1 MINNYKKYFLIVS
14 LLLPILSFGNSIY
27 VATTG
32 SDTGGDGSEE
42 NPYAT
47 IQTGLQNATV
57 NDTVMVASGIY
68 VTSADIIVESGVTL
82 KLNAGVE
89 VRFDDIAKIEISG
102 TLIANGEENN
112 VIKFTSDNQ
121 NPNPGDWQSINLINS
136 DESVLRNCIIQF
148 ASYSEDGYM
157 YEGAITCDS
166 SSPLIEKC
174 VIENNG
180 KWGIVCHNS
189 SNPIIQYNDIRYNGW
204 DGIKIHNDSSPHV
217 LNNKIYQNG
226 TNTTD
231 ANNGIIFNS
240 GGNPV
245 IQKNLIYH
253 HSGAGIKAFSET
265 ASNKIIGN
273 TIVHNETGIY
283 VNSADVQIQN
293 SIIWMNHSSIY
304 TEGTNTID
312 ITYSSLQEG
321 WIGEGN
327 TSEYPHFIDPENGDY
342 HLHSYSP
349 CVDAGNPD
357 IDGDGDDWQTDPDDR
372 DPDGTRLDMGAFFTE
387 YQDTTGNI
395 VGSIEIPEGHSGYL
409 WYGLWFPGMDL
420 NNDDPHIGKDS
431 VEVIDG
437 VIFDFTFERVPIGDG
452 YVVQSILD
460 QTGSPIWGPDGCDQ
474 GYDLIGGSDTLNV
487 SVGIDSEANF
497 NLVPCDEYI
506 IGDYSLSF
514 DGNESLVKIDNA
526 THLNSERVTVAAWIY
541 PFSWNES
548 NVLIEKGI
556 DNNQFVLR
564 GENNQLQWI
573 INDQMYSVET
583 DLPSLNTWTH
593 IAGTYNG
600 SVSKIYINHQ
610 LVSLLDVHESLNTT
624 SDPLFIGASMDNEEP
639 TNVYNGLIHDVAI
652 WERNLNE
659 TEIYQAMG
667 NPNSV
672 DSLVG
677 YWPLDHGFGQIAYDE
692 STNEQHGTIHHG
704 DWDPN
709 VPDLSEVLPDLGISL
724 FQTPET
730 AYQGQNISD
739 ELSLE
744 IFNVGSVTIDSFY
757 VAIYLSADSVINPE
771 DDLFVEGGREKI
783 YNFAFNDTIDVQ
795 FYNLIT
801 IPNEFEPG
809 NWYIGPFVD
818 ENLEILESSEE
829 NNWTSL
835 PIEIILSN
843 EAPYIVNA
851 IEDITVL
858 EDEFIENI
866 SLNNVFYDPNIP
878 DGDSLQYSVNSSDS
892 SLFIPTLFDTLIECS
907 LIQDAHG
914 QAELSITAT
923 DMYGLSV
930 TDTVFIDVL
939 SVNDPPVLTSPIVTS
954 ATEDEEFLYITESF
968 DPDGDIVTYNFE
980 NLPTWLQANAD
991 SVFGVPLEGDLSTIF
1006 RVILDDGVLSDTV
1019 SIQVDVTP
1027 VNDPP
1032 VITSSSQVEAYSG
1045 INFVYQ
1051 ALGSDPEDS
1060 TLTWI
1065 FEDIPEWLTA
1075 EADSAYGV
1083 PPHQEEVTSFNLI
1096 LSDGELNDTLE
1107 VFITI
1112 VYEPLPDL
1120 GIALFQAPESAF
1132 QGQIIVDDLWVQI
1145 YNLGTVTIDSFYVEL
1160 FLSSDSVINPLED
1173 MFIEGGRDKIY
1184 NFAYD
1189 DTIDVQFDELLSI
1202 PSDVDPG
1209 DYYIGP
1215 YVDVVQEVLE
1225 YNEDNNWTSLPIEII
1240 LSNEAPYIVNA
1251 IEDITVL
1258 EDEFIENISLNNV
1271 FYDPNIPDGDSLQ
1284 YSVNSS
1290 DSSLFIPTLFDTLI
1304 ECSLI
1309 QDAHGQ
1315 AELSITATDMYGLS
1329 VTDTVFID
1337 VLSVNDPPVL
1347 TSPIV
1352 TSATEDEEFLY
1363 ITESFDPDGDIVTY
1377 NFENLPTWLQANA
1390 DSVFGVPL
1398 EGDLSTIFRVILDDG
1413 VLSDTVSIQVDV
1425 TPVNDPPVIIS
1436 ASQVEAYSGI
1446 NFVYQALGSDPE
1458 DSTLTWIFEDL
1469 PEWLTAEADS
1479 AYGVPPYQEENT
1491 SFNLIVSDGELTDT
1505 LDVFITII
1513 FGNSPP
1519 VASISSFEPEVH
1531 DTVISEVQY
1540 YDQDGDTLTCGFFF
1554 SLNEVD
1560 WTSATVD
1567 TTGLVTDTS
1576 CGFIWNNGIDLAD
1589 TYSPLVWFQ
1598 AVVSDGKV
1606 EIPVVTGPFSVD
1618 NFVGV
1623 FQFNEQSFSEEVT
1636 GNVEIPFEITD
1647 QTEDTFSVTFQ
1658 FSIDDGNTWNPATI
1672 IGNTDNIGLD
1682 NYIDTLIWNSLQDI
1696 PNTET
1701 SVRLFGNINDGW
1713 DDGVGDTVTLQLDNE
1728 TLPIIISF
1736 DQQNKRWNESIT
1748 FQFSEELDHESV
1760 QGGVFVTSNNCDYE
1774 FVDIDYQS
1782 GINTITLTSNQG
1794 WAGGDSIS
1802 IELSTHITNIWGNPL
1817 DGNENGDPNGS
1828 DDIRTFV
1835 YVIEHIGDYDQ
1846 DALIGFDD
1854 LVHFQQTWWEDEW
1867 YDYDDIGPSLGVPP
1881 YLQPTGDG
1889 IIDFEDLMVFV
1900 QMWNWSA
1907 GFNPETYGL
1916 TRTELHQSDPSDPV
1930 WITLNYPERSVEGP
1944 VDEFNIELHIKSE
1957 QFEIGSLE
1965 FCFNYNPEEFEILSY
1980 HTTNPSDWISLI
1992 NNNQSSITFNMADLS
2007 LDSKD
2012 GNSAPII
2019 ITCKRKYEGLIN
2031 CDWSFDGRNYD
2042 GNSSVY
2048 AIRSNI
2054 LDTKSPI
2061 PDTYT
2066 LYPNY
2071 PNPFN
2076 PATTIQYDLPK
2087 DTHVTLTV
2095 YNLLGQN
2102 VLTLVDKIE
2111 TFGSKTVVWNGV
2123 DEFGK
2128 EVSAGLYFVIFQTKD
2143 YRKSQKIILLK

>member
-1 MINNYKKYFLIVS
+1 M
-14 LLLPILSFGNSIY
+14 
-27 VATTG
+27 
-32 SDTGGDGSEE
+32 
-42 NPYAT
+42 
-47 IQTGLQNATV
+47 
-57 NDTVMVASGIY
+57 
-68 VTSADIIVESGVTL
+68 
-82 KLNAGVE
+82 
-89 VRFDDIAKIEISG
+89 
-102 TLIANGEENN
+102 
-112 VIKFTSDNQ
+112 
-121 NPNPGDWQSINLINS
+121 
-136 DESVLRNCIIQF
+136 
-148 ASYSEDGYM
+148 
-157 YEGAITCDS
+157 
-166 SSPLIEKC
+166 
-174 VIENNG
+174 
-180 KWGIVCHNS
+180 
-189 SNPIIQYNDIRYNGW
+189 
-204 DGIKIHNDSSPHV
+204 
-217 LNNKIYQNG
+217 
-226 TNTTD
+226 
-231 ANNGIIFNS
+231 
-240 GGNPV
+240 
-245 IQKNLIYH
+245 
-253 HSGAGIKAFSET
+253 
-265 ASNKIIGN
+265 
-273 TIVHNETGIY
+273 
-283 VNSADVQIQN
+283 
-293 SIIWMNHSSIY
+293 
-304 TEGTNTID
+304 
-312 ITYSSLQEG
+312 
-321 WIGEGN
+321 
-327 TSEYPHFIDPENGDY
+327 
-342 HLHSYSP
+342 
-349 CVDAGNPD
+349 
-357 IDGDGDDWQTDPDDR
+357 
-372 DPDGTRLDMGAFFTE
+372 
-387 YQDTTGNI
+387 
-395 VGSIEIPEGHSGYL
+395 
-409 WYGLWFPGMDL
+409 
-420 NNDDPHIGKDS
+420 
-431 VEVIDG
+431 
-437 VIFDFTFERVPIGDG
+437 
-452 YVVQSILD
+452 
-460 QTGSPIWGPDGCDQ
+460 
-474 GYDLIGGSDTLNV
+474 
-487 SVGIDSEANF
+487 
-497 NLVPCDEYI
+497 
-506 IGDYSLSF
+506 
-514 DGNESLVKIDNA
+514 
-526 THLNSERVTVAAWIY
+526 
-541 PFSWNES
+541 
-548 NVLIEKGI
+548 
-556 DNNQFVLR
+556 
-564 GENNQLQWI
+564 
-573 INDQMYSVET
+573 
-583 DLPSLNTWTH
+583 
-593 IAGTYNG
+593 
-600 SVSKIYINHQ
+600 
-610 LVSLLDVHESLNTT
+610 
-624 SDPLFIGASMDNEEP
+624 
-639 TNVYNGLIHDVAI
+639 
-652 WERNLNE
+652 
-659 TEIYQAMG
+659 
-667 NPNSV
+667 
-672 DSLVG
+672 
-677 YWPLDHGFGQIAYDE
+677 
-692 STNEQHGTIHHG
+692 
-704 DWDPN
+704 
-709 VPDLSEVLPDLGISL
+709 
-724 FQTPET
+724 
-730 AYQGQNISD
+730 
-739 ELSLE
+739 
-744 IFNVGSVTIDSFY
+744 
-757 VAIYLSADSVINPE
+757 
-771 DDLFVEGGREKI
+771 
-783 YNFAFNDTIDVQ
+783 
-795 FYNLIT
+795 
-801 IPNEFEPG
+801 
-809 NWYIGPFVD
+809 
-818 ENLEILESSEE
+818 
-829 NNWTSL
+829 
-835 PIEIILSN
+835 
-843 EAPYIVNA
+843 
-851 IEDITVL
+851 
-858 EDEFIENI
+858 
-866 SLNNVFYDPNIP
+866 
-878 DGDSLQYSVNSSDS
+878 
-892 SLFIPTLFDTLIECS
+892 
-907 LIQDAHG
+907 IQDAHG

-954 ATEDEEFLYITESF
+954 ATEDEEFLYI
-968 DPDGDIVTYNFE
+968 
-980 NLPTWLQANAD
+980 A
-991 SVFGVPLEGDLSTIF
+991 
-1006 RVILDDGVLSDTV
+1006 
-1019 SIQVDVTP
+1019 
-1027 VNDPP
+1027 
-1032 VITSSSQVEAYSG
+1032 
-1045 INFVYQ
+1045 
-1051 ALGSDPEDS
+1051 
-1060 TLTWI
+1060 
-1065 FEDIPEWLTA
+1065 
-1075 EADSAYGV
+1075 
-1083 PPHQEEVTSFNLI
+1083 
-1096 LSDGELNDTLE
+1096 
-1107 VFITI
+1107 
-1112 VYEPLPDL
+1112 
-1120 GIALFQAPESAF
+1120 
-1132 QGQIIVDDLWVQI
+1132 
-1145 YNLGTVTIDSFYVEL
+1145 
-1160 FLSSDSVINPLED
+1160 
-1173 MFIEGGRDKIY
+1173 
-1184 NFAYD
+1184 
-1189 DTIDVQFDELLSI
+1189 
-1202 PSDVDPG
+1202 
-1209 DYYIGP
+1209 
-1215 YVDVVQEVLE
+1215 
-1225 YNEDNNWTSLPIEII
+1225 
-1240 LSNEAPYIVNA
+1240 
-1251 IEDITVL
+1251 
-1258 EDEFIENISLNNV
+1258 
-1271 FYDPNIPDGDSLQ
+1271 
-1284 YSVNSS
+1284 
-1290 DSSLFIPTLFDTLI
+1290 
-1304 ECSLI
+1304 
-1309 QDAHGQ
+1309 
-1315 AELSITATDMYGLS
+1315 
-1329 VTDTVFID
+1329 
-1337 VLSVNDPPVL
+1337 
-1347 TSPIV
+1347 
-1352 TSATEDEEFLY
+1352 
-1363 ITESFDPDGDIVTY
+1363 ESFDPDGDIVTY

-1930 WITLNYPERSVEGP
+1930 WITLNYPERSVEDP